1 MKEHRCPKC
10 NKLLFKYTE
19 NYDIAQ
25 GKIEIE
31 TQHHCRSEDNTK
43 VKDVK
48 VFDNNWTF
56 LVSSETKSHI

>member
-10 NKLLFKYTE
+10 NKLLFKYSDDA
-19 NYDIAQ
+19 DIKD
-25 GKIEIE
+25 GKVEIE

-48 VFDNNWTF
+48 TI
-56 LVSSETKSHI
+56 E

>member
-19 NYDIAQ
+19 NYDFAQ
-25 GKIEIE
+25 GNIEVE

-43 VKDVK
+43 VKDIK
-48 VFDNNWTF
+48 VFKN
-56 LVSSETKSHI
+56 